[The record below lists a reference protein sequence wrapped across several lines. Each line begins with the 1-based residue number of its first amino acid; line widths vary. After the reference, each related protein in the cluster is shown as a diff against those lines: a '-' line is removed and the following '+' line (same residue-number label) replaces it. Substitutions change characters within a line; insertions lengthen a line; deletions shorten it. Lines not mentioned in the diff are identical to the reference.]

1 MLLNKW
7 KLDSASCATRQIA
20 RSADISLNPPGF
32 SLNISSIQQEQAS
45 RNEQTHH
52 LMKKR
57 AWDMALQPMKNLPM
71 NMFMMYMSGNTI
83 SILPIIMIVM
93 MAWRPVKALMSFNAT
108 FKPLQDEHTGTLLPH
123 KIVFIVGNMLAVA
136 MALYKL
142 HGMSLLPNHASD
154 WLDFQQPPQRKQF
167 ALISDSFIL

>member
-1 MLLNKW
+1 MFIYLLLIGLEF
-7 KLDSASCATRQIA
+7 LDRFTGSYE
-20 RSADISLNPPGF
+20 ISPF
-32 SLNISSIQQEQAS
+32 
-45 RNEQTHH
+45 
-52 LMKKR
+52 
-57 AWDMALQPMKNLPM
+57 
-71 NMFMMYMSGNTI
+71 
-83 SILPIIMIVM
+83 
-93 MAWRPVKALMSFNAT
+93 
-108 FKPLQDEHTGTLLPH
+108 QDEHTGTLLPH